1 VHLVVT
7 SPPYWTLKEYPRVK
21 GQLGRVEDYETF
33 LRELDRVWT
42 ECERVLVPGGRIC
55 CVVGNVRVPRRKLG
69 RHLVAPL
76 PADVGNVVT
85 YAINFGAL
93 IQRHMQ
99 TRRRHPTPGVEFNV
113 NKRREKHRLFCYFE
127 RADCPGPCDSRNCL
141 NSSKSACRSPVDNVF
156 CPDHLVFSTNR
167 SKDNLNSADD

>member
-1 VHLVVT
+1 VIKRFRQPPWSCPFDTTTHTVSLGDARHLSAIADSSVHLVVT

-113 NKRREKHRLFCYFE
+113 NKRREVGTVSSVTLSGQT
-127 RADCPGPCDSRNCL
+127 GPAL
-141 NSSKSACRSPVDNVF
+141 AI
-156 CPDHLVFSTNR
+156 LET
-167 SKDNLNSADD
+167 A